1 MQEITSRENPKI
13 KRILQLKTKKGR
25 QKHQAYII
33 DGLRIVEH
41 AIDNHVPLHAII
53 ITHEFMRD
61 HDEFIYTLDKQSIYL
76 VTDKIFS
83 DLVETK
89 TPQGICGLVSMEERP
104 IGKGKI
110 LFLDE
115 IQDPGNLGTL
125 IRTADAAGFS
135 GVVLSPGCTDPYS
148 QKSIRSSMGSVMS
161 IPIWQNKH
169 IEILGAYKGSIYG
182 AALEGGQSYKNFEYP
197 DQGVLVI
204 GNEAKGISKEVL
216 DFCDYKIYIPMVG
229 AVESLNASIAGGILM
244 FAMV

>member
-25 QKHQAYII
+25 QKHQAYIV
-33 DGLRIVEH
+33 DGLRIVAH
-41 AIDNHVPLHAII
+41 AIENHVPLQAII
-53 ITHEFMRD
+53 VTQDFMRD
-61 HDEFIYTLDKQSIYL
+61 HFEFINTLDEHSIYM
-76 VTDKIFS
+76 VTDKIFAN
-83 DLVETK
+83 LVETK
-89 TPQGICGLVSMEERP
+89 TPQGICGLVSMEEGSIKR
-104 IGKGKI
+104 GKV

-148 QKSIRSSMGSVMS
+148 QKSIRSSMGSIMS
-161 IPIWQNKH
+161 IPIWQNKN
-169 IEILGAYKGSIYG
+169 IDALEAYKGSIYG
-182 AALEGGQSYKNFEYP
+182 AALEGGHSYKDFEYP

-216 DFCDYKIYIPMVG
+216 DYCDYKIYIPMVG
-229 AVESLNASIAGGILM
+229 AVESLNASVAGGILM